1 MIDAVIWWAG
11 ATVLASVGLVGAAAL
26 VVGLS
31 AASIA
36 AGTVYAKK
44 FGNLT
49 TNLKNM
55 RAWVDAGKPEWK
67 AGDDNVYRMTPTTEV
82 RRFPG

>member
-1 MIDAVIWWAG
+1 MIDAVIWWVG
-11 ATVLASVGLVGAAAL
+11 ASVLASVGLVGAATL

-36 AGTVYAKK
+36 AGTVYVQK
-44 FGNLT
+44 FGNLA
-49 TNLKNM
+49 TNLRNM

-67 AGDDNVYRMTPTTEV
+67 MGDDKVYRMTPTTDV
-82 RRFPG
+82 KRLPG